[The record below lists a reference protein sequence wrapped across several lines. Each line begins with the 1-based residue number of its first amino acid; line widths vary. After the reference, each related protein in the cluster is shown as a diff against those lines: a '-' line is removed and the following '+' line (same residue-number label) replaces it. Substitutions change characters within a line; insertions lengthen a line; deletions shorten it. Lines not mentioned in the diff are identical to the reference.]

1 MDEFNKNV
9 IDPIKPTFDSKVY
22 GKTFPDDWE
31 FCGNMTAQYKQ
42 IGNAVPVNLAAAV
55 GRSLIRLFNDHYC
68 PLKSIN
74 NSLKHA

>member
-1 MDEFNKNV
+1 MDEFNKND

-22 GKTFPDDWE
+22 GKTFQDDWE

-55 GRSLIRLFNDHYC
+55 G
-68 PLKSIN
+68 PLTYQTI
-74 NSLKHA
+74 

>member
-55 GRSLIRLFNDHYC
+55 GRSLIRLFNNIET
-68 PLKSIN
+68 L
-74 NSLKHA
+74 